1 MNESAK
7 QPPQLMKKIKIA
19 ALGFIAIAALIVFF
33 QNTETVTT
41 RFLFATVAMPR
52 ALLLILTF
60 AAGVAVGLIV
70 ATYMRVKKKSK

>member
-1 MNESAK
+1 MDESAK
-7 QPPQLMKKIKIA
+7 KRPQLMKRIKVA

-41 RFLFATVAMPR
+41 RFLFATVEMPR

-70 ATYMRVKKKSK
+70 ATYTRMRKKVK